1 MAVSQWAAMMASDF
15 GLYVE
20 RRLLTRDELV
30 ISGQDHSARFYP
42 ELPYPDCSWHATK
55 PDVSTESLQ
64 STLQLGGHWG
74 LWAGYTDTY
83 DVVPCM
89 IKAV

>member
-1 MAVSQWAAMMASDF
+1 MMASDF

-42 ELPYPDCSWHATK
+42 ELPYPDCSLHAITCDK
-55 PDVSTESLQ
+55 T
-64 STLQLGGHWG
+64 
-74 LWAGYTDTY
+74 
-83 DVVPCM
+83 
-89 IKAV
+89 